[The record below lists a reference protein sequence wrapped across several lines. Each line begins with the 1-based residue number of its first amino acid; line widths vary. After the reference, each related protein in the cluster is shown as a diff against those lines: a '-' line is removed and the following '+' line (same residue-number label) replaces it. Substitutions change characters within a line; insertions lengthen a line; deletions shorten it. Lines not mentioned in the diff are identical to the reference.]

1 MAVAPRWER
10 LDVRPLVFY
19 SEMKHEWAIE
29 LHDEVFAW
37 LSEQKEEVQERVR
50 HGLVLLAS
58 QGPSLGRPLVDTVT
72 GSSFANM
79 KELRVGSVR
88 ILFAFDPRRR
98 AVLLVAGDKRG
109 AWRTW
114 YQAAIPVA
122 DARLIEWLNAEEEPT
137 WDS

>member
-1 MAVAPRWER
+1 MEQQ
-10 LDVRPLVFY
+10 
-19 SEMKHEWAIE
+19 WAIE
-29 LHDEVFAW
+29 LHDDVFAW
-37 LSEQKEEVQERVR
+37 LRDQEAGVQERVR
-50 HGLVLLAS
+50 HGISLLAS
-58 QGPSLGRPLVDTVT
+58 RGPALGRPLVDTVR

-109 AWRTW
+109 AWKEW
-114 YQAAIPVA
+114 YRGAIPEA
-122 DARLIEWLNAEEEPT
+122 DRRLIDWLNAEGAQT